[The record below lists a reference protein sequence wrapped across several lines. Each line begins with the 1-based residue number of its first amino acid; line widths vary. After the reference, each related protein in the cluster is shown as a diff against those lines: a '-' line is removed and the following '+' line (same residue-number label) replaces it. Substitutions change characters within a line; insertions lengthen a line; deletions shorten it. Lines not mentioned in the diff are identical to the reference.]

1 MRDSEFTNK
10 EMKRIYEF
18 LERYVPE
25 SKMKARRELLSL
37 LRYDR
42 SIWKQ
47 RVSGAVKKMLSEIDN
62 IGSNNF

>member
-18 LERYVPE
+18 LEQYVPE
-25 SKMKARRELLSL
+25 DKMKARRELLSL

-42 SIWKQ
+42 AIWKQ